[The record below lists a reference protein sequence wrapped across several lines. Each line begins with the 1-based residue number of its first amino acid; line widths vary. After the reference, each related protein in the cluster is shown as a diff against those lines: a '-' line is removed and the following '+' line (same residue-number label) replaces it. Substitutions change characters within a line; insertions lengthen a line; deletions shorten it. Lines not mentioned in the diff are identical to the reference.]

1 MCGYKNV
8 LGYMQ
13 WQGRIHV
20 LVNKCVVLFYVMSKS
35 GNTSYMRIELVHVCA
50 CELWCILVVVA

>member
-1 MCGYKNV
+1 
-8 LGYMQ
+8 MQ

-35 GNTSYMRIELVHVCA
+35 GNTSYMRIELVHECA